1 MTRTKSNSP
10 ASSRGRFSLQRKTD
24 AVMRVLRGE
33 LIDIVSREF
42 GVSASTLS
50 QWRDE
55 FIEGGKQN
63 LKSRG
68 PDSAE
73 AQESKF
79 RNIIADQA
87 VDLEILRR
95 ALKKVGA
102 DFPQGTSTIFRKG

>member
-1 MTRTKSNSP
+1 MTRTKSESNSP
-10 ASSRGRFSLQRKTD
+10 SRGRYSAQRKSD

-33 LIDIVSREF
+33 LIDVVSREI

-50 QWRDE
+50 DWRDE
-55 FIEGGKQN
+55 FIEAGKQS

-73 AQESKF
+73 AQETKL

-102 DFPQGTSTIFRKG
+102 DFPLGTSTIFRKG